1 MKKTLLYSL
10 FALGI
15 SATTL
20 TSCEDAFGDFLNKQP
35 SNELTGEQ
43 VFGDWALTEQFHFDT
58 YNFLRHGAHRINNS
72 WLDAAT
78 DLGHTSFSTGG
89 VRTTFNIGNYYGGG
103 GANELTSTWE
113 HYYRGI
119 RKCNMLI
126 TRINDVP
133 KPADLA
139 EEEYNRKKTY
149 YISEARF
156 LRAFFYWE
164 MFLRY
169 GPVPIVTEVLDPDGD
184 LLSDYTERPSIEE
197 FVVNFIM
204 KELSECET
212 GLLDQATVDV
222 KKDQYAGQI
231 TQPMACALYSRIA
244 LYMASPRFAAES
256 GITWQDAADAA
267 KRFIDTY
274 GTFFRLMEEGNTPIE
289 RYTNAIL
296 NTTYTGHN
304 SETIFFRNDG
314 GYTTWSGISMDSP
327 TGEGG
332 NGGLCP
338 TQNLVDMYDMVD
350 GSAPFAQYDATGA
363 PVYNGLVPTIN
374 AASGYTDATMWENRD
389 PRLKA
394 TILTHGTEWGNKRP
408 SAIIDVTVGGRDN
421 MVGNANN
428 TKTGYYVCKYIPEGI
443 INDDHSGRALRLW
456 IFIRYAEILLNYAEA
471 LNELGDPNGLVPGLL
486 DQIRHR
492 AGITGN
498 VADRTDLSTKEA
510 MRNFIRKE
518 RTVEFAYEEHR
529 WWDVRRWNV
538 AVEALSRPIYGV
550 NVSKSGNGFTISRKK
565 VEDRVFKE
573 HMYLYPIPEAEV
585 WKTNIENNPGW

>member
-10 FALGI
+10 FALSI
-15 SATTL
+15 SATSL
-20 TSCEDAFGDFLNKQP
+20 TSCEDMFGDFLNKQP

-43 VFGDWALTEQFHFDT
+43 VFSDWALTEQFHFDT

-78 DLGHTSFSTGG
+78 DLGHTSFATGG

-103 GANELTSTWE
+103 GANELTATWE

-126 TRINDVP
+126 NRINDVP
-133 KPADLA
+133 QPADIKDDQF
-139 EEEYNRKKTY
+139 NMMKTN

-164 MFLRY
+164 LFLRY

-184 LLSDYTERPSIEE
+184 LLTGYTDRPSIQE
-197 FVVNFIM
+197 FVVDFIM
-204 KELSECET
+204 AELTELESGLIDKAT
-212 GLLDQATVDV
+212 GWGDNRYQ
-222 KKDQYAGQI
+222 GRI
-231 TQPMACALYSRIA
+231 TQPAACALYSRVA
-244 LYMASPRFAAES
+244 LFMASPRYAAES
-256 GITWQDAADAA
+256 GISWQDAADAA

-274 GTFFRLMEEGNTPIE
+274 GADFKLMEEGNTPID
-289 RYTNAIL
+289 RYTNAVL
-296 NTTYTGHN
+296 ATTYDGHN
-304 SETIFFRNDG
+304 SETIFFRNDVMIA
-314 GYTTWSGISMDSP
+314 WSGVSIDSP

-338 TQNLVDMYDMVD
+338 TQNLVDMYDMAD
-350 GSAPFAQYDATGA
+350 GSAPFTQYDATGA
-363 PVYNGLVPTIN
+363 PVYNGLTPAIN
-374 AASGYTDATMWENRD
+374 AASGYDDAAMWENRD

-394 TILTHGTEWGNKRP
+394 TVLTHGTEWGNNRVSP
-408 SAIIDVTVGGRDN
+408 FIDVTVGGRDN

-428 TKTGYYVCKYIPEGI
+428 TKTGYYARKYMPEGI
-443 INDDHSGRALRLW
+443 IQDNHTGKAYRLW
-456 IFIRYAEILLNYAEA
+456 VFLRYTEILMNYAEA
-471 LNELGDPNGLVPGLL
+471 LNELGDPDGLVPDLL
-486 DQIRHR
+486 DQVRER
-492 AGITGN
+492 AGITGS
-498 VADRTDLSTKEA
+498 VADREDLKNNQEA

-529 WWDVRRWNV
+529 WWDVRRWGV

-550 NVSKSGNGFTISRKK
+550 SVSTDGTIARKK
-565 VEDRVFKE
+565 VEDRVFKDY
-573 HMYLYPIPEAEV
+573 MYLYPIPEAEV

>member
-78 DLGHTSFSTGG
+78 DLGETSFATGG
-89 VRTTFNIGNYYGGG
+89 TRTTFNIGNYYGGG
-103 GANELTSTWE
+103 GANELTATWE

-126 TRINDVP
+126 NRINDVP
-133 KPADLA
+133 KPADLSD
-139 EEEYNRKKTY
+139 EEYERRKTN
-149 YISEARF
+149 YISSSRF

-184 LLSDYTERPSIEE
+184 LLSGYTTRPSLKE
-197 FVVNFIM
+197 FVVDFIM
-204 KELSECET
+204 KELSECEAGLIDYAT
-212 GLLDQATVDV
+212 GWNAT
-222 KKDQYAGQI
+222 YAGQI
-231 TQPMACALYSRIA
+231 SQPMASALYSRVA
-244 LYMASPRFAAES
+244 LYMASPRYAAES
-256 GITWQDAADAA
+256 GISWQDAADAA
-267 KRFIDTY
+267 KAFIDTY
-274 GTFFRLMEEGNTPIE
+274 GANFELMKTGNTSE
-289 RYTNAIL
+289 EKYTNMWLL
-296 NTTYTGHN
+296 NAYQEAN
-304 SETIFFRNDG
+304 KEVIFYRNDVKIG
-314 GYTTWSGISMDSP
+314 WSGISMDTP
-327 TGEGG
+327 VGEGG
-332 NGGLCP
+332 SGGLCP
-338 TQNLVDMYDMVD
+338 SQNLVDMYDMAD

-363 PVYNGLVPTIN
+363 PVYNNGVPAIN
-374 AASGYTDATMWENRD
+374 AASGYADATMWANRD
-389 PRLKA
+389 PRLAA
-394 TILTHGTEWGNKRP
+394 TVLTHGTEWGNGT
-408 SAIIDVTVGGRDN
+408 IDVVLGGRDN
-421 MVGNANN
+421 PIGNANS
-428 TKTGYYVCKYIPEGI
+428 TPTGYYVRKYIPENI
-443 INDDHSGRALRLW
+443 LSNTHSGSSYRLW
-456 IFIRYAEILLNYAEA
+456 AFIRYAEILLNYAEA
-471 LNELGDPNGLVPGLL
+471 LNELGDPDGLVPDLL

-498 VADRTDLSTKEA
+498 VADRTDLATKDA

-518 RTVEFAYEEHR
+518 RTIELAYEEHR
-529 WWDVRRWNV
+529 WWDVRRWGV

-550 NVSKSGNGFTISRKK
+550 SVSADGTIARKK
-565 VEDRVFKE
+565 VQDRVFKE